1 MFVRESHS
9 MPSRRLKGSI
19 MSTIHKSMTT
29 TTKKMS
35 PRTDRVPIDL
45 NHELPS
51 TTLRMAMGSKASM
64 DVKAK
69 TIIHTD
75 GRKPRITKKMMMT
88 ICGDCT
94 LVDTAY

>member
-1 MFVRESHS
+1 

-35 PRTDRVPIDL
+35 PRTDRVPI
-45 NHELPS
+45 